1 MRSDDLTLW
10 EVALLVI
17 VMLVC
22 VGMCAVFSLLTNAS
36 GRWIW

>member
-1 MRSDDLTLW
+1 MRSDDLTPR
-10 EVALLVI
+10 EVLLMIV
-17 VMLVC
+17 VMLFC